1 MSTVTGGPQIVRTG
15 LILDLDASSAN
26 SYGPIKA
33 EVLVVAGGGGGG
45 MDMGGGG
52 GGGGVLYSSSYA
64 ITRGSTI
71 TVTVGNGGTGAP
83 AAGTSGQSGGHQY
96 NISAT
101 QGGNSVFGS
110 LTSIGGGYGGSSYFG
125 YTPNNGYGSNGGS
138 GGGASGYSDTS
149 TGRAGT
155 GTSGQGFNGGGSSG
169 QYYSGG
175 GGGAGGAG
183 VSGPNKP
190 NGGPGVL
197 YPTMSPYYFGGGGG
211 GAAYSLSSGGDG
223 GIGGGGGGAV
233 GVTVGGD
240 GLNNGSAG
248 GGGSPN
254 SQTNTPGG
262 NAGAN
267 TGGGGGGGS
276 HYNSNNKGGN
286 GGSGIVIIR
295 YKGPQKATGGTITT
309 VGTETVHT
317 FTSSGTFVTGTN
329 FIDLSGNGNNGTLT
343 NGPTFN
349 SANGGSIV
357 FDGSNQFS
365 TFTPTPTI
373 LQGNPNFTV
382 IGFYK
387 RTGNF
392 SYKGFWGIGGSNAGG
407 TRQGICNWN
416 YGNTNEI
423 AIDSWSE
430 STFTTGQTYP
440 LNTWIGVAWRK
451 IAGPTTRANCI
462 ISIFDG
468 TNITHYTSTALTVLR
483 AESATNLNINS
494 IGGIT
499 LGSIS
504 VDTGYCSPVN
514 IANHCI
520 YNRLL
525 SDAEILLNF
534 QATKTRFGL

>member
-1 MSTVTGGPQIVRTG
+1 MSTVNNGPQIVRTG
-15 LILDLDASSAN
+15 LVLDLDASYMRSYSPNVYPNPTDLLATQYMGNEIQSCTVSRDTTITRQYGSIPMKMVITGNDPYAGRYSYAAANLASAL
-26 SYGPIKA
+26 SGQTWTISVWAKA
-33 EVLVVAGGGGGG
+33 SVATTGALFIFGADTNGAVFTINDYSAGGIN
-45 MDMGGGG
+45 
-52 GGGGVLYSSSYA
+52 
-64 ITRGSTI
+64 IT
-71 TVTVGNGGTGAP
+71 
-83 AAGTSGQSGGHQY
+83 TSWQRFSFSFTFANVNTRYIQFRLDGPD
-96 NISAT
+96 T
-101 QGGNSVFGS
+101 
-110 LTSIGGGYGGSSYFG
+110 
-125 YTPNNGYGSNGGS
+125 GGS
-138 GGGASGYSDTS
+138 GITIWWDGLQVERASSATP
-149 TGRAGT
+149 
-155 GTSGQGFNGGGSSG
+155 FN
-169 QYYSGG
+169 
-175 GGGAGGAG
+175 
-183 VSGPNKP
+183 
-190 NGGPGVL
+190 
-197 YPTMSPYYFGGGGG
+197 PYYFGNIIWRDISGGGC
-211 GAAYSLSSGGDG
+211 
-223 GIGGGGGGAV
+223 
-233 GVTVGGD
+233 
-240 GLNNGSAG
+240 
-248 GGGSPN
+248 
-254 SQTNTPGG
+254 
-262 NAGAN
+262 
-267 TGGGGGGGS
+267 
-276 HYNSNNKGGN
+276 
-286 GGSGIVIIR
+286 
-295 YKGPQKATGGTITT
+295 
-309 VGTETVHT
+309 
-317 FTSSGTFVTGTN
+317 
-329 FIDLSGNGNNGTLT
+329 NGTLT
-343 NGPTFN
+343 NGPLFN
-349 SANGGSIV
+349 TSNNGSIV
-357 FDGSNQFS
+357 FDGSTQFS

-387 RTGNF
+387 RTASF

-407 TRQGICNWN
+407 TGQGICNWN

-423 AIDSWSE
+423 TIDSWGE